1 MGKMPQLNSA
11 QVEKILLKEGF
22 KFKRQK
28 GSHRIYNKDDMLVVV
43 PFRKKPIKKGTLV
56 AILKQAGLR

>member
-1 MGKMPQLNSA
+1 MPQLNSA